1 MFANVKTF
9 IFGYRRGEEEISSLR
24 VGTAD
29 LLYMLTQHQP
39 DVDFTLA
46 LGTDTY
52 IDLASGKWK
61 RTEDIFRMVG
71 CRIIIFRRKEEDNV
85 DNIDEKEQLLQK
97 RIAQWQLINATQ
109 SSIRVIE
116 IPTLTEVSSSVV
128 RKSTD
133 ETALRA
139 MLSNDV
145 LEYIT
150 HNQMYALSDGQADKE
165 VADGPGCTKIQKKKM
180 PAYKEVPFTLTQK
193 QWQWLE
199 DMATKHKLSS
209 MSKAVRCCI
218 NCVALEDAADSL
230 SSTDTTFESEQAEQH
245 SIAKQVELST
255 EQQSWL
261 ETKQK
266 ENNNEHVVQR
276 MIQSCMETDEY
287 TVFGI
292 IRCKSS
298 IAKCC
303 GSLEARKNIGEK
315 YDQKE
320 DEVVVKENIEIM
332 SKDCGCE
339 EKT

>member
-71 CRIIIFRRKEEDNV
+71 YRTIIFRRKEEDNV
-85 DNIDEKEQLLQK
+85 DNNEKEQLLQK